1 MEEKNLWQKVRKVL
15 INKYAITLFVFA
27 VIFVFVGEQSMIN
40 QVSRGREIR
49 KIRQTIEEIQTQK
62 AKDERVLRSLEHP
75 DSLERFARE
84 TYKMHEDGETVY
96 LVE

>member
-27 VIFVFVGEQSMIN
+27 IIFVFVGEQSMIN

-49 KIRQTIEEIQTQK
+49 KII
-62 AKDERVLRSLEHP
+62 
-75 DSLERFARE
+75 
-84 TYKMHEDGETVY
+84 
-96 LVE
+96 